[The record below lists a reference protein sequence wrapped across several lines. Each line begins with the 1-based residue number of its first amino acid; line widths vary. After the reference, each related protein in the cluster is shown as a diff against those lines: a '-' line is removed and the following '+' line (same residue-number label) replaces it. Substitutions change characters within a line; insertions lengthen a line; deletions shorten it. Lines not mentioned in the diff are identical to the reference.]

1 MFHIASQL
9 GRRRNE
15 AIHFSAG
22 TGRRVRAYTCIWTS
36 NRRSKAAN
44 PAAGNRRSQG
54 PGPQIGRAD
63 ATGFAVF
70 PRLQLDARPELASGG
85 NNIVGYG
92 EVGYG
97 KFRQSGNAT
106 ADLQRFVFG
115 FNHRFDERLTLHSEV
130 EFEHAI
136 VSKDDHGEAEIEQAW
151 LNCKMSDAVNL
162 KGGLF
167 LIPLG
172 ILNETHEP
180 PSYYGVM
187 RNQVETRII
196 PTTWREL
203 GAGVHGIVGEGIRYD
218 VGITTN
224 FDSGKLDDPT
234 TGIRSAHQEGQLA
247 NARNLAVYGALNYR
261 RPGLLV
267 GGGVFTGD
275 TGQNGASNPALRG
288 VSARLTLWDVHA
300 QYRVAGLD
308 LQALYAAGSL
318 GDSDK
323 LNAAILANA
332 TANGTTPFAAP
343 KTIRG
348 GFVQAAYHAYK
359 RGNFDVAPFVR
370 YERIDIKQQED
381 PANGQLQDPNNIERT
396 KTFGV
401 NFWVHPQVVLKAD
414 VQRYAI
420 DKSQDRL
427 DLGLGFMF

>member
-1 MFHIASQL
+1 MRQSTLALALAAAFA
-9 GRRRNE
+9 
-15 AIHFSAG
+15 
-22 TGRRVRAYTCIWTS
+22 RAPAFGQATVDQKLQILQQEIDDLKAQA
-36 NRRSKAAN
+36 RRSAA
-44 PAAGNRRSQG
+44 PTQQASPYSLDYSSMLDRSSG
-54 PGPQIGRAD
+54 
-63 ATGFAVF
+63 
-70 PRLQLDARPELASGG
+70 LASGG
-85 NNIVGYG
+85 TNIVGYG

-180 PSYYGVM
+180 PTYYGVM

-300 QYRVAGLD
+300 QYRVAGLG

-348 GFVQAAYHAYK
+348 GFVQAAYHSYK

>member
-1 MFHIASQL
+1 MKK
-9 GRRRNE
+9 
-15 AIHFSAG
+15 
-22 TGRRVRAYTCIWTS
+22 S
-36 NRRSKAAN
+36 NLALALAAALAAAPAFGQATVDQKLQILQQEIDDLKAQARRSAA
-44 PAAGNRRSQG
+44 PTQQASPYSLDYSSMLDRSSG
-54 PGPQIGRAD
+54 
-63 ATGFAVF
+63 
-70 PRLQLDARPELASGG
+70 LANGG
-85 NNIVGYG
+85 TNIVGYG
-92 EVGYG
+92 EVGYS
-97 KFRQSGNAT
+97 KFRQSGNAV

-136 VSKDDHGEAEIEQAW
+136 VSKNDEGEAEIEQAW
-151 LNCKMSDAVNL
+151 VNYKMSDAVNF

-180 PSYYGVM
+180 PTYYGVM

-203 GAGVHGIVGEGIRYD
+203 GAGVHGIVGEGVRYD

-247 NARNLAVYGALNYR
+247 NARNLAVYSALNYR

-275 TGQNGASNPALRG
+275 TGQNGASNPALQG
-288 VSARLTLWDVHA
+288 VAARFTMWDVHA

-308 LQALYAAGSL
+308 LQALYSSGTL
-318 GDSDK
+318 GDADK
-323 LNAAILANA
+323 VTAALFAADPA
-332 TANGTTPFAAP
+332 TAFAAP
-343 KTIRG
+343 KSMKG
-348 GFVQAAYHAYK
+348 WYAQAAYHVYK

-370 YERIDIKQQED
+370 YERIDIRQAED
-381 PANGQLQDPNNIERT
+381 PANALLQDPRNDERI
-396 KTFGV
+396 KTVGV

-414 VQRYAI
+414 VQRYTT
-420 DKSQDRL
+420 DKTQDAYR
-427 DLGLGFMF
+427 LGLGFMF

>member
-1 MFHIASQL
+1 MKKSNLALALAAAFAASPALGQATVDQKLEILQQEIDDLKAQARRAAPPTQQPAAPYAQDYGSPL
-9 GRRRNE
+9 GR
-15 AIHFSAG
+15 SLSLG
-22 TGRRVRAYTCIWTS
+22 
-36 NRRSKAAN
+36 
-44 PAAGNRRSQG
+44 
-54 PGPQIGRAD
+54 
-63 ATGFAVF
+63 
-70 PRLQLDARPELASGG
+70 SGG
-85 NNIVGYG
+85 TNITGYG
-92 EVGYG
+92 ELGYS
-97 KFRQSGNAT
+97 KFRRSGDAT

-115 FNHRFDERLTLHSEV
+115 FNHRFDEQLTFHSEI
-130 EFEHAI
+130 EIEHAV
-136 VSKDDHGEAEIEQAW
+136 VSSGDNGEAEIEQAW
-151 LNCKMSDAVNL
+151 LNYKVSDAANV

-180 PSYYGVM
+180 PTYYGVM
-187 RNQVETRII
+187 RNQVETRVI

-203 GAGVHGIVGEGIRYD
+203 GAGVHGVVSEGLRYD

-234 TGIRSAHQEGQLA
+234 TGIRSGHQEGQLA

-275 TGQNGASNPALRG
+275 TGQNGASNPALQG
-288 VSARLTLWDVHA
+288 VPARLTLWDLHA

-318 GDSDK
+318 GDSDR

-332 TANGTTPFAAP
+332 AANGTTPFAAP

-348 GFVQAAYHAYK
+348 GYVQAAYHAYK
-359 RGNFDVAPFVR
+359 RGHFDVAPFVR

-381 PANGQLQDPNNIERT
+381 PANGQLQDPNNIERI

-414 VQRYAI
+414 VQRYTT
-420 DKSQDRL
+420 DKSQDRFS
-427 DLGLGFMF
+427 LGLGFMF

>member
-1 MFHIASQL
+1 MKKSSLGLALAAAFAAAPAFGQATVDQKLQILQQEIDDLKAQARGSAAPSQQASPYSL
-9 GRRRNE
+9 DYSSMLDRSSGLANG
-15 AIHFSAG
+15 G
-22 TGRRVRAYTCIWTS
+22 T
-36 NRRSKAAN
+36 
-44 PAAGNRRSQG
+44 
-54 PGPQIGRAD
+54 
-63 ATGFAVF
+63 
-70 PRLQLDARPELASGG
+70 
-85 NNIVGYG
+85 NIVGYG
-92 EVGYG
+92 EVGYS

-136 VSKDDHGEAEIEQAW
+136 VSKDDNGEAEIEQAW
-151 LNCKMSDAVNL
+151 LNYKMSDAINF

-167 LIPLG
+167 LVPLG

-180 PSYYGVM
+180 PTYYGVM
-187 RNQVETRII
+187 RNQIETRII

-203 GAGVHGIVGEGIRYD
+203 GAGVHGIVSEGLRYD

-234 TGIRSAHQEGQLA
+234 TGIRSGHQEGQLA
-247 NARNLAVYGALNYR
+247 NARNLAAYGALNYR

-267 GGGVFTGD
+267 GGGVFTGN
-275 TGQNGASNPALRG
+275 TGQNGASNPALQG
-288 VSARLTLWDVHA
+288 VAARLTLWDVHT

-323 LNAAILANA
+323 LNGAILASA
-332 TANGTTPFAAP
+332 TANGTAPFAVP
-343 KTIRG
+343 KTFKG
-348 GFVQAAYHAYK
+348 GYVQAAYHVYK

-370 YERIDIKQQED
+370 YERIDIKQEED
-381 PANGQLQDPNNIERT
+381 PANTQLQDPNNIERI
-396 KTFGV
+396 KTIGV

-414 VQRYAI
+414 VQRYAT
-420 DKSQDRL
+420 DKSQDRFN
-427 DLGLGFMF
+427 LGLGFMF